1 MTSEQ
6 HPVQHSERGPEQR
19 SGLTSAEMTR
29 AAANDVSCTA
39 ATQGG
44 AVSGEVGARRR
55 SGRRLLASI
64 TASWVSRVCLALLL
78 VFLFTAIFGPLLAP
92 DDPAAMSSDILQGP
106 SGQHLMGTD
115 DFGRDVFSRF
125 LDGTRVSVFV
135 GLAAVAIALV
145 AGTLAG
151 MASGFSAGRIWDGL
165 IMRAMDI
172 ILAFPLLVLVP
183 VVSGVL
189 GSEGVDV
196 GPIRLTSIPL
206 MTMAI
211 ALVFVPIFARV
222 ARASVLAEMEE
233 EYIVALRTLGGKR
246 RHVLIDNLLPNIA
259 APLIVQAAFAFGGA
273 VVVEAAVSFLG
284 LGVQAPNASW
294 GTLLSDGRDQLTIG
308 VWWIAVFPSVALAL
322 SVLSFNLLGD
332 DLRDHLDPRTR
343 SSVRKFSRTELAKP

>member
-1 MTSEQ
+1 MTPDQ
-6 HPVQHSERGPEQR
+6 HPAQLPE
-19 SGLTSAEMTR
+19 STSAGMTR
-29 AAANDVSCTA
+29 GASNDATDA
-39 ATQGG
+39 ATARGG
-44 AVSGEVGARRR
+44 AAVGARAAR
-55 SGRRLLASI
+55 GTGGAQLLASM
-64 TASWVSRVCLALLL
+64 TASWVSRICLALLL
-78 VFLFTAIFGPLLAP
+78 AFLFTAAFGPLLAP
-92 DDPAAMSSDILQGP
+92 HDPAAMSADILQAP

-115 DFGRDVFSRF
+115 DFGRDVLSRF

-135 GLAAVAIALV
+135 GLAAVAIALGV
-145 AGTLAG
+145 GTLAG
-151 MASGFSAGRIWDGL
+151 MVSGFSSGRIWDGL

-308 VWWIAVFPSVALAL
+308 AWWIAVFPSVALAL

-343 SSVRKFSRTELAKP
+343 SSVRKLSRTELAKP